1 MGDFLEQTYYGSTV
15 TEWLVALL
23 IIMGSALG
31 GRLVYWI
38 FKNLIGKLTA
48 KTKTKLDDILV
59 DMIEEPV
66 FFGIILAGIWYA
78 FSRLNF
84 TESVDLWLGHA
95 MRFVITL
102 NVAWFITRLF
112 DALFQEYLVPLAEKS
127 KSDLDDQLLPI
138 ARRGTKI
145 VVWSL
150 AVIIALNNAGYDVGA
165 ALAGLGIGGLALAMA
180 AKDTVANIFGGFTV
194 FTDQP
199 FKLKDRIKIDGYDGN
214 VQEIGIRS
222 TKLVT
227 LAGRLVTIPNST
239 FSDTPVENLSAEP
252 SRKIA
257 LDIGLTYDMSPEQM
271 KEAMDTLKAIAEKHE
286 STEEKVLVGF
296 NGFGDFSMNILFIYY
311 ITKGEDILGTQTEI
325 NLAILEQFNEK
336 GLEMAFPTQTIVTQ
350 SA

>member
-1 MGDFLEQTYYGSTV
+1 MGGFLEQTYYGSTV

-23 IIMGSALG
+23 IIMGSAIG
-31 GRLVYWI
+31 GRIVYWL
-38 FKNLIGKLTA
+38 FKNVIKKLTA
-48 KTKTKLDDILV
+48 KTKTRLDDIMV
-59 DMIEEPV
+59 DMVEEPV
-66 FFGIILAGIWYA
+66 FFGIILGGIWYA
-78 FSRLNF
+78 FARLNF
-84 TESVDLWLGHA
+84 SETVDRWLGHA
-95 MRFVITL
+95 MLFVITL

-127 KSDLDDQLLPI
+127 KTDLDDQLLPI

-145 VVWSL
+145 IVWAL
-150 AVIIALNNAGYDVGA
+150 AIIIGLNNAGYDVGA

-199 FKLKDRIKIDGYDGN
+199 FKLKDRIRVDDFDGI
-214 VQEIGIRS
+214 VKEIGIRS

-257 LDIGLTYDMSPEQM
+257 LDIGLTYDTKPEQM
-271 KEAMDTLKAIAEKHE
+271 KQAMDILRNIAEEHE
-286 STEEKVLVGF
+286 STEEAIKAGF
-296 NGFGDFSMNILFIYY
+296 NGFGDFAMNILFIYY
-311 ITKGEDILGTQTEI
+311 IKKGEDILGTQTDI
-325 NLAILEQFNEK
+325 NLAILEQFNEN
-336 GLEMAFPTQTIVTQ
+336 GLDMAYPTQTIITQ